1 MTGKGACGESD
12 GATALGPDRLDGLIP
27 TWIATQEDLNVAEQ
41 ANVLKAI
48 GWAYK
53 KFGPGSLSRL
63 MTDASIRSLH
73 KHMFGDVWKWAG
85 TYRRS
90 DTNFGI
96 HGPYISTQVHD
107 LLSDVLAQTSLP
119 DRLPWSADELACRFH
134 HRLVVIHPFPNG
146 NGRHSRL
153 AADLLVE
160 ALGRPAFTCG
170 HEDLVEK
177 GAARTAYLAAL
188 RSADVGGEFEP
199 LVAFA
204 RS

>member
-1 MTGKGACGESD
+1 MTGEGASGGSD
-12 GATALGPDRLDGLIP
+12 GATALDPGCLDGLIP
-27 TWIATQEDLNVAEQ
+27 TWIATQADLNVAEQ

-48 GWAYK
+48 GWAYR

-63 MTDASIRSLH
+63 MTDATIRSLH
-73 KHMFGDVWKWAG
+73 RHMFGDVWKWAG
-85 TYRRS
+85 AYRRS
-90 DTNFGI
+90 DTNFGVHWPHI
-96 HGPYISTQVHD
+96 PMQVHD
-107 LLSDVLAQTSLP
+107 LLSDLLAQTSLP
-119 DRLPWSADELACRFH
+119 EQSPWSADELACRFH

-160 ALGRPAFTCG
+160 ALGRPAFTWG
-170 HEDLVEK
+170 HADLVDK
-177 GAARTAYLAAL
+177 CAARAAYLAAL
-188 RSADVGGEFEP
+188 RSADARDEFEP

>member
-1 MTGKGACGESD
+1 VTGKGAFGEPD
-12 GATALGPDRLDGLIP
+12 GATALDPDCLDGLIP
-27 TWIATQEDLNVAEQ
+27 TWIATREDLNIAEQ
-41 ANVLKAI
+41 ANVLKGI
-48 GWAYK
+48 VWAYK

-63 MTDASIRSLH
+63 MTDASIRGLH

-90 DTNFGI
+90 DTNFGV
-96 HGPYISTQVHD
+96 HWPYISMQVHD
-107 LLSDVLAQTSLP
+107 LLSDVLAQTSMP
-119 DRLPWSADELACRFH
+119 DQLPWSADELACRFH

-153 AADLLVE
+153 ATDLLVE
-160 ALGRPAFTCG
+160 ALGCSAFTWG

-188 RSADVGGEFEP
+188 RSADARGEFEP